1 MSRGAITHIIQ
12 YYVLF
17 CAKIQGMFR
26 VTERRLGDILWESAL
41 YRPVT
46 VHVYIFPVQIQVS
59 QCRHWCSVV
68 ASSLCLTLW
77 KWRTTVSCWC
87 DPLNDVLLIAWSVC
101 ECKVAFMTWQWLAAY
116 SSVIHYNQKKGV
128 QHYICIV
135 VMFQQVLSV
144 SVAEVVLF
152 QSVMCSIILTTIR
165 YDTRCYFNVRSK
177 ADIIKSA

>member
-26 VTERRLGDILWESAL
+26 VTERRLGDILWKFAL

-101 ECKVAFMTWQWLAAY
+101 ECKVAFMTWQCY
-116 SSVIHYNQKKGV
+116 SLQPEEGSPALYLHSCNVSTGAVCQCSRSCFI
-128 QHYICIV
+128 
-135 VMFQQVLSV
+135 SV
-144 SVAEVVLF
+144 SYVLF
-152 QSVMCSIILTTIR
+152 TTTRRRESSII
-165 YDTRCYFNVRSK
+165 F
-177 ADIIKSA
+177 A